1 MPVQIIEPSTT
12 PEATYKAREVEGI
25 LDLYFYRKIGFWLA
39 QFFARLNVTPAG
51 VSLFGA
57 LCGVIAG
64 HLYFYRNLSTNIIG
78 MALHVF
84 ANALDN
90 ADGQL
95 ARLTGRESREGRV
108 IDSLADHLIFL
119 SIYLHLALR
128 CSIEGASPLVWLLA
142 VTAGISHGLQGAA
155 ADYYRTTYL
164 YFVKGGLPVDLDS
177 SMILR
182 SSYRKLRWR
191 DQPWPKFLLALYLN
205 FTRQQEMLSP
215 QLNRLREV
223 SYRSFPHQIPESFS
237 TRYRIS
243 ARPMFKLWGLL
254 MTNTR
259 MLVLFIFLFL
269 GQPIWYFWVE
279 VTVLNMLLAY
289 LIHRQETMSQSLME
303 FGDRPVR
310 KLSFVSQIEVSQV
323 RSRADHNAFI
333 RFPWRIYENDLPGC
347 LHYHRAQSVF
357 RSQVPPFLRTRRRR
371 IISGEAEW
379 RSRWPDHG

>member
-1 MPVQIIEPSTT
+1 MPVQIIEPSTS

-205 FTRQQEMLSP
+205 FTRQQEMLAP
-215 QLNRLREV
+215 RVKKLRDTANGLFHGQLPGWLRER
-223 SYRSFPHQIPESFS
+223 YRS
-237 TRYRIS
+237 S
-243 ARPMFKLWGLL
+243 ARPMFKWWGLL

-259 MLVLFIFLFL
+259 MLVLFALLFI
-269 GQPIWYFWVE
+269 GQPIWYFWFE
-279 VTVLNMLLAY
+279 LIPLNLLFVF
-289 LIHRQETMSQSLME
+289 LIFRQENMAESLLE
-303 FGDRPVR
+303 IAE
-310 KLSFVSQIEVSQV
+310 S
-323 RSRADHNAFI
+323 SRATA
-333 RFPWRIYENDLPGC
+333 
-347 LHYHRAQSVF
+347 
-357 RSQVPPFLRTRRRR
+357 
-371 IISGEAEW
+371 
-379 RSRWPDHG
+379 

>member
-1 MPVQIIEPSTT
+1 MPVQIIEPSTS

-95 ARLTGRESREGRV
+95 ARLTQRESREGRV

-164 YFVKGGLPVDLDS
+164 YFAKGRLPVDLDS

-215 QLNRLREV
+215 HLTRLRV
-223 SYRSFPHQIPESFS
+223 SYQSFPHQIPESFS

-279 VTVLNMLLAY
+279 VTILNMLLAY

-303 FGDRPVR
+303 
-310 KLSFVSQIEVSQV
+310 L
-323 RSRADHNAFI
+323 AT
-333 RFPWRIYENDLPGC
+333 
-347 LHYHRAQSVF
+347 
-357 RSQVPPFLRTRRRR
+357 TR
-371 IISGEAEW
+371 
-379 RSRWPDHG
+379 

>member
-1 MPVQIIEPSTT
+1 MPVQIIEPSTS
-12 PEATYKAREVEGI
+12 PEATYKTREVEGI

-39 QFFARLNVTPAG
+39 QFFARLHVTPAG

-57 LCGVIAG
+57 ACGVIAG
-64 HLYFYRNLSTNIIG
+64 HLYFYRNLGTNIIG

-95 ARLTGRESREGRV
+95 ARLTRRESREGRV

-119 SIYLHLALR
+119 SIYFHLALR
-128 CSIEGASPLVWLLA
+128 CSVEGASPLVWLLA

-164 YFVKGGLPVDLDS
+164 YFAKSGLPMDLDS

-215 QLNRLREV
+215 HLTRLREV
-223 SYRSFPHQIPESFS
+223 SYRSFPHQVPEAFS

-254 MTNTR
+254 MTNAR

-289 LIHRQETMSQSLME
+289 LIHRQEMMSQSLME
-303 FGDRPVR
+303 
-310 KLSFVSQIEVSQV
+310 L
-323 RSRADHNAFI
+323 AT
-333 RFPWRIYENDLPGC
+333 
-347 LHYHRAQSVF
+347 
-357 RSQVPPFLRTRRRR
+357 TR
-371 IISGEAEW
+371 
-379 RSRWPDHG
+379 

>member
-1 MPVQIIEPSTT
+1 MQIIEPSGA

-57 LCGVIAG
+57 LCGAIAG

-95 ARLTGRESREGRV
+95 ARITQKESREGRV

-119 SIYLHLALR
+119 SVYLHLALR

-155 ADYYRTTYL
+155 TDYYRTSYL
-164 YFVKGGLPVDLDS
+164 YFVKGRSFVDLDS
-177 SMILR
+177 SAALR
-182 SSYRKLRWR
+182 SDYEELSWR
-191 DQPWPKFLLALYLN
+191 DQPWHKLLLALYLN
-205 FTRQQEMLSP
+205 FTRRQEMLAP
-215 QLNRLREV
+215 NLKRLREI
-223 SYRSFPHQIPESFS
+223 SIRSFPHQIPEWFNA
-237 TRYRIS
+237 RYQRS

-259 MLVLFIFLFL
+259 MLILFTFLL
-269 GQPIWYFWVE
+269 IGQPVWYFWTE
-279 VTVLNMLLAY
+279 VTVLNLLLAW
-289 LIHRQETMSQSLME
+289 LIYRQEEMSQSLLE
-303 FGDRPVR
+303 
-310 KLSFVSQIEVSQV
+310 L
-323 RSRADHNAFI
+323 AAT
-333 RFPWRIYENDLPGC
+333 
-347 LHYHRAQSVF
+347 
-357 RSQVPPFLRTRRRR
+357 TR
-371 IISGEAEW
+371 
-379 RSRWPDHG
+379 

>member
-191 DQPWPKFLLALYLN
+191 DQPWPKFLLALYLS

-215 QLNRLREV
+215 HLTRLRV
-223 SYRSFPHQIPESFS
+223 SYQSFPHQIPESFS

-269 GQPIWYFWVE
+269 GEPIWYFWVE
-279 VTVLNMLLAY
+279 VTILNMLLAY

-303 FGDRPVR
+303 
-310 KLSFVSQIEVSQV
+310 L
-323 RSRADHNAFI
+323 AT
-333 RFPWRIYENDLPGC
+333 
-347 LHYHRAQSVF
+347 
-357 RSQVPPFLRTRRRR
+357 TR
-371 IISGEAEW
+371 
-379 RSRWPDHG
+379 

>member
-25 LDLYFYRKIGFWLA
+25 LDLSFYRKIGFWLA

-64 HLYFYRNLSTNIIG
+64 HLYFYLNLSTNIIG

-119 SIYLHLALR
+119 SVYFHLALR

-177 SMILR
+177 SAALR

-215 QLNRLREV
+215 HLTRLREV

-259 MLVLFIFLFL
+259 MLILFAALLIGRPVWF
-269 GQPIWYFWVE
+269 FWTE
-279 VTVLNMLLAY
+279 VTVLNLLLAWQIY
-289 LIHRQETMSQSLME
+289 RQEEILYLLLELATT
-303 FGDRPVR
+303 
-310 KLSFVSQIEVSQV
+310 
-323 RSRADHNAFI
+323 
-333 RFPWRIYENDLPGC
+333 
-347 LHYHRAQSVF
+347 
-357 RSQVPPFLRTRRRR
+357 TR
-371 IISGEAEW
+371 
-379 RSRWPDHG
+379 

>member
-25 LDLYFYRKIGFWLA
+25 LDL
-39 QFFARLNVTPAG
+39 PAG

-64 HLYFYRNLSTNIIG
+64 HLYFYRNLGTNIIG

-95 ARLTGRESREGRV
+95 ARLTRRESREGRV

-177 SMILR
+177 SM
-182 SSYRKLRWR
+182 
-191 DQPWPKFLLALYLN
+191 
-205 FTRQQEMLSP
+205 MLS
-215 QLNRLREV
+215 N
-223 SYRSFPHQIPESFS
+223 F
-237 TRYRIS
+237 
-243 ARPMFKLWGLL
+243 
-254 MTNTR
+254 
-259 MLVLFIFLFL
+259 
-269 GQPIWYFWVE
+269 
-279 VTVLNMLLAY
+279 
-289 LIHRQETMSQSLME
+289 RQAN
-303 FGDRPVR
+303 V
-310 KLSFVSQIEVSQV
+310 
-323 RSRADHNAFI
+323 
-333 RFPWRIYENDLPGC
+333 
-347 LHYHRAQSVF
+347 
-357 RSQVPPFLRTRRRR
+357 
-371 IISGEAEW
+371 
-379 RSRWPDHG
+379 

>member
-1 MPVQIIEPSTT
+1 MPVQIIEPSTS

-119 SIYLHLALR
+119 SIYVHLALR

-142 VTAGISHGLQGAA
+142 VTAGISHGLQVAA

-205 FTRQQEMLSP
+205 FTRQQEMLAP
-215 QLNRLREV
+215 RVKKLRDTANGLFHGQLPGWLRER
-223 SYRSFPHQIPESFS
+223 YRS
-237 TRYRIS
+237 S
-243 ARPMFKLWGLL
+243 ARPMFKWWGLL

-259 MLVLFIFLFL
+259 MLVLFALLFI
-269 GQPIWYFWVE
+269 GQPIWYFWFE
-279 VTVLNMLLAY
+279 LIPLNLLFAF
-289 LIHRQETMSQSLME
+289 LIIRQENMAESLLE
-303 FGDRPVR
+303 
-310 KLSFVSQIEVSQV
+310 IAET
-323 RSRADHNAFI
+323 SRATA
-333 RFPWRIYENDLPGC
+333 
-347 LHYHRAQSVF
+347 
-357 RSQVPPFLRTRRRR
+357 
-371 IISGEAEW
+371 
-379 RSRWPDHG
+379 

>member
-1 MPVQIIEPSTT
+1 MQIIEQPDAL
-12 PEATYKAREVEGI
+12 EATYKAREVEGV
-25 LDLYFYRKIGFWLA
+25 LDLYFYRKIGYWLA
-39 QFFARLNVTPAG
+39 QVFARLKITPAG

-57 LCGVIAG
+57 LCGVVAG
-64 HLYFYRNLSTNIIG
+64 HLYVYRNLGTNIIG

-128 CSIEGASPLVWLLA
+128 CSIGGASPLVWLLA

-164 YFVKGGLPVDLDS
+164 YFVKRGLPVDLDS

-182 SSYRKLRWR
+182 ENYRKLRWR

-215 QLNRLREV
+215 RLNRLREV
-223 SYRSFPHQIPESFS
+223 SNRSFPHQIPEWFR
-237 TRYRIS
+237 TPYRIS

-259 MLVLFIFLFL
+259 MLVLFVFLFL
-269 GQPIWYFWVE
+269 GQPVWYFWTE
-279 VTVLNMLLAY
+279 VTVLNLLLAW
-289 LIHRQETMSQSLME
+289 LIYRQEEMSQALLE
-303 FGDRPVR
+303 
-310 KLSFVSQIEVSQV
+310 L
-323 RSRADHNAFI
+323 ATT
-333 RFPWRIYENDLPGC
+333 
-347 LHYHRAQSVF
+347 
-357 RSQVPPFLRTRRRR
+357 TR
-371 IISGEAEW
+371 
-379 RSRWPDHG
+379 

>member
-1 MPVQIIEPSTT
+1 MPVQIIEPSIT

-64 HLYFYRNLSTNIIG
+64 HLYFYRNLGTNIIG

-119 SIYLHLALR
+119 SIYFHLALR

-164 YFVKGGLPVDLDS
+164 YFAKGGLPVDLDS
-177 SMILR
+177 SAALR
-182 SSYRKLRWR
+182 SDYQELSWR
-191 DQPWPKFLLALYLN
+191 DQLWHKLLLALYLN
-205 FTRQQEMLSP
+205 FTRQQEMLAP
-215 QLNRLREV
+215 NLKRLREI
-223 SYRSFPHQIPESFS
+223 SIRSFPHRIPEWFS
-237 TRYRIS
+237 ARYQRS
-243 ARPMFKLWGLL
+243 ARPMFKFWGLL

-259 MLVLFIFLFL
+259 MLILFTFLL
-269 GQPIWYFWVE
+269 IGRPVWYFWTE
-279 VTVLNMLLAY
+279 VTVLNLLLVW
-289 LIHRQETMSQSLME
+289 LIYRQEEMSQSLLE
-303 FGDRPVR
+303 LATTTP
-310 KLSFVSQIEVSQV
+310 
-323 RSRADHNAFI
+323 
-333 RFPWRIYENDLPGC
+333 
-347 LHYHRAQSVF
+347 
-357 RSQVPPFLRTRRRR
+357 
-371 IISGEAEW
+371 
-379 RSRWPDHG
+379 

>member
-1 MPVQIIEPSTT
+1 MPVQIIEPSTS

-95 ARLTGRESREGRV
+95 ARLTRRESREGRV

-128 CSIEGASPLVWLLA
+128 CSLEGASPLIWLLA

-164 YFVKGGLPVDLDS
+164 YFAKGGLPVDLDS
-177 SMILR
+177 SVILR

-191 DQPWPKFLLALYLN
+191 DQPWTKFLLALYLN

-215 QLNRLREV
+215 HLTRLREV

-243 ARPMFKLWGLL
+243 AGPMFKLWGLL
-254 MTNTR
+254 MTNAR

-279 VTVLNMLLAY
+279 VTILNMLLAY

-303 FGDRPVR
+303 
-310 KLSFVSQIEVSQV
+310 L
-323 RSRADHNAFI
+323 AT
-333 RFPWRIYENDLPGC
+333 
-347 LHYHRAQSVF
+347 
-357 RSQVPPFLRTRRRR
+357 TR
-371 IISGEAEW
+371 
-379 RSRWPDHG
+379 